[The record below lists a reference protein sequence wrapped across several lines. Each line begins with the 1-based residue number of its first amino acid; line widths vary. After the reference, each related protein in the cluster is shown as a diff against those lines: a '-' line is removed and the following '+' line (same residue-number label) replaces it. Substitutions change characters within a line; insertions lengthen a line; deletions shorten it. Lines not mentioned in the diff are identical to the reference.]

1 MYRWANERK
10 VFAYTHLR
18 VWVSWRIKCLKRLI
32 IMVVGV
38 KVNATWSRSE
48 QRCPRRWQAPSSG
61 SLCNVNYMRACVEF
75 TLQQENNAQ
84 RAPRSSL
91 LRATELGQQHHHHH
105 HHHYNPHH
113 QSLATLFDS
122 TQVRTCTHTHAS
134 LKHIFQRMT
143 NKSYGN
149 NFVYFILKQSMIMPF
164 WLFITYAYM
173 APVYWKTCKLFRRQ
187 SRLLIREIKTF
198 HWHTVDIRNNIYQD
212 SFRL

>member
-1 MYRWANERK
+1 MPPGAE
-10 VFAYTHLR
+10 
-18 VWVSWRIKCLKRLI
+18 VSRGVREGDRHRRAVPYVTLI
-32 IMVVGV
+32 ICEHVWNLRYSKKTTHSARHGPLYSGPR
-38 KVNATWSRSE
+38 NWDNNTNIIIIIITTIHIISRSLHYLT
-48 QRCPRRWQAPSSG
+48 AHK
-61 SLCNVNYMRACVEF
+61 L
-75 TLQQENNAQ
+75 
-84 RAPRSSL
+84 
-91 LRATELGQQHHHHH
+91 EL
-105 HHHYNPHH
+105 
-113 QSLATLFDS
+113 
-122 TQVRTCTHTHAS
+122 VHTHIHTS

-187 SRLLIREIKTF
+187 SRLVRREIKTF